1 MILNNDF
8 QNKHQIILNF
18 CMQMYY
24 RTILIFFF
32 WQSMVIV
39 AEQIITKRLIHNER
53 FKMDEW
59 MYGEWRLSKGKYSN
73 SLFSIR

>member
-39 AEQIITKRLIHNER
+39 AEQIITKGLIHNER
-53 FKMDEW
+53 FKMHTLLK
-59 MYGEWRLSKGKYSN
+59 R
-73 SLFSIR
+73 